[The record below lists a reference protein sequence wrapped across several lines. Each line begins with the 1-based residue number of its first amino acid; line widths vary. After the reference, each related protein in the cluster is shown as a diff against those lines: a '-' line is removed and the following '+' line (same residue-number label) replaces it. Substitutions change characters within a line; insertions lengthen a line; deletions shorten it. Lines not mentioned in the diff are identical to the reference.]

1 MGLRGRK
8 EHDKLG
14 NTYFITST
22 LLGFEKIFTINDK
35 YCDILIDSLKHLI
48 VEHTA
53 GLIAYVIMP
62 NHIHLIISLPEGES
76 ISDFMRDFK
85 RHTSSKIREQL
96 TGENKNSII
105 DKLTS
110 LGGTGKFRLWMDR
123 FDDLIVTTQK
133 VLEIKI
139 NYIHNNPVKA
149 GLVENMTDWKYSS
162 ARNYYLDGHSV
173 IQIERII

>member
-96 TGENKNSII
+96 TGENKNNES
-105 DKLTS
+105 
-110 LGGTGKFRLWMDR
+110 
-123 FDDLIVTTQK
+123 
-133 VLEIKI
+133 E
-139 NYIHNNPVKA
+139 
-149 GLVENMTDWKYSS
+149 
-162 ARNYYLDGHSV
+162 
-173 IQIERII
+173 